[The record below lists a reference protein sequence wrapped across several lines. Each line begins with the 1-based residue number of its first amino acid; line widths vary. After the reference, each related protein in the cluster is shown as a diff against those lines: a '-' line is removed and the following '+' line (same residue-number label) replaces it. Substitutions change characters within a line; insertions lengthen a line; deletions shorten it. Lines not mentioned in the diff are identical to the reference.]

1 MKSCHR
7 LRVSEV
13 LVSISARCPDIC
25 NCLIANAVGAWR
37 EMKQSAHTH
46 QGEARCCLRSH
57 LHRSAIL
64 ELGPIRSRAGA
75 AGVQIEVK
83 EGTRGRKTRLVKPLL
98 ERPRR
103 NMPPVEAQ
111 RFTEERIHRRHTKS
125 RNAVPGTS

>member
-1 MKSCHR
+1 M
-7 LRVSEV
+7 
-13 LVSISARCPDIC
+13 
-25 NCLIANAVGAWR
+25 
-37 EMKQSAHTH
+37 
-46 QGEARCCLRSH
+46 
-57 LHRSAIL
+57 
-64 ELGPIRSRAGA
+64 RSRACV

-111 RFTEERIHRRHTKS
+111 RFTEERITRRHTKS